1 MDDSPFALTETH
13 REFRDTLRKFAEQ
26 RVAPHAAE
34 ADREASYPQASF
46 DACVELEL
54 PGLGVPIEY
63 GGAGADMVTQAIMAE
78 EIARVCASTSVTLLI
93 SKLGML
99 PVMNWASEELKQRYL
114 PPVASGEA
122 QASYCLSEADA
133 GSDVASMT
141 TKAVRDGD
149 HYLISG
155 TKYWIT
161 NAGVSDTYTVFAVT
175 DPTAGRRG
183 ISCFLVEADWGVE
196 VAPHE
201 DKMGLRGSPTAAVTF
216 DEVRVPATNLIGE
229 EGVGFTIAMHTLDR
243 SRPTIGAQAVG
254 ISQGAIDY
262 AAGYMQERKAFG
274 KPIADLQGLRFM
286 VADMAMKTEAA
297 RTLVYRACSLV
308 DNGDPEGE
316 LTMVGAMAKCFAS
329 DTAMSVT
336 TDAVQLLGGYGF
348 TKDFPVE
355 RFMRDAK
362 ITQIYEGTNQI
373 QRVVI
378 AKKLLGE
385 GFWLRRSGP

>member
-1 MDDSPFALTETH
+1 MDAPAFALTETH

-34 ADREASYPQASF
+34 ADREATYPQASF

-54 PGLGVPIEY
+54 PGLGVPLEY

-99 PVMNWASEELKQRYL
+99 PVMNWASEDLKRKYL
-114 PPVASGEA
+114 PPVASGAA

-141 TKAVRDGD
+141 TKAVRHGD
-149 HYLISG
+149 HYLLSG

-175 DPTAGRRG
+175 DPKAGRRG

-216 DEVRVPATNLIGE
+216 DEVRVPASNLIGE
-229 EGVGFTIAMHTLDR
+229 EGMGFTIAMHTLDR

-286 VADMAMKTEAA
+286 LADMAMRTEAA

-329 DTAMSVT
+329 DTAMAAT

-378 AKKLLGE
+378 AKKLLG
-385 GFWLRRSGP
+385 